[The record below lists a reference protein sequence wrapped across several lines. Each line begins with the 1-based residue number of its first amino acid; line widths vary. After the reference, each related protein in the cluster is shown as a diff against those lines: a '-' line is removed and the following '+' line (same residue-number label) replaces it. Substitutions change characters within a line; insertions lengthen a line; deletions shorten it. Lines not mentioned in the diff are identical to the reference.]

1 LKISGY
7 RIEKQIGQGGMA
19 SVYLAIQESLDR
31 PVALK
36 ILSPDYSDS
45 PEFSK
50 RFLNEGR
57 ILASLRHS
65 NIITIH
71 DIGIEDGMHFISME
85 YVEGNDLKSQ
95 LRAGINPSTSLNYV
109 ETIADCLQVAH
120 KRNIVHRDVKPA
132 NVMFREDGT
141 LLLTDFG
148 IAKQLGGTSDLTVTG
163 STLGTPHYLSP
174 EQAQAKP
181 LDGRA
186 DIYSLGI
193 MLYEMLVGKKP
204 YQGDS
209 DINTVLK
216 HITEPV
222 PTLPDHLKAFQP
234 LLDKMIAKA
243 PSDRFSDVAELIDA
257 IRAFRSDEQGLISK
271 LDALGA
277 GSASLYEAP
286 TKPLSAQGDTTP
298 IAATVQTESVV
309 TRKLSAEPPV
319 AEADDTPVAVAPEQI
334 APPASAPSAV
344 QEIGHDEP
352 TKILAPR
359 RKKRTGPFLFLG
371 GVAVLTV
378 LAIVGIDFWMTRALD
393 RPASVP
399 RIEKRVEP
407 VKQVI
412 NTPASSPANISSAQ
426 KNAQATE
433 QTRLTPEPSSV
444 SAPVVEKS
452 TRSAKQSTVTPESS
466 AMASTEPSLAEQIA
480 ARKKREKTTSA
491 LLKLAD
497 IAVEDFR
504 LTKPDDDNAL
514 NYYQMVLEI
523 DPENE
528 QAKAGPARI
537 ADKYAELARSQ
548 MNRRQY
554 AKADEYIDKGLEI
567 DSANSEL
574 IALRARVAESK
585 ASPPRKKS
593 YREDTPKE
601 LYDRVKKF
609 FD

>member
-7 RIEKQIGQGGMA
+7 RIEKRIGQGGMA
-19 SVYLAIQESLDR
+19 NVYLAIQESLDR

-36 ILSPDYSDS
+36 VLSPDYSDS

-50 RFLNEGR
+50 RFLNEGK

-71 DIGIEDGMHFISME
+71 DIGIEDGMHYISME
-85 YVEGNDLKSQ
+85 YVEGKDLKNQ
-95 LRAGINPSTSLNYV
+95 LRAWIKPSTVLNYI

-174 EQAQAKP
+174 EQARAQP

-216 HITEPV
+216 HITDPV
-222 PTLPDHLKAFQP
+222 PTLPAHLTSFQP
-234 LLDKMIAKA
+234 MLDKMIAKA
-243 PSDRFSDVAELIDA
+243 PSDRFSDAAELINA
-257 IRAFRSDEQGLISK
+257 IREFRSDEQELLSK

-277 GSASLYEAP
+277 GAALLYEAE
-286 TKPLSAQGDTTP
+286 TKPLPAQGDTTP
-298 IAATVQTESVV
+298 IAAPG
-309 TRKLSAEPPV
+309 EP
-319 AEADDTPVAVAPEQI
+319 E
-334 APPASAPSAV
+334 SAV
-344 QEIGHDEP
+344 VREPSTQPLAAEGDATPAPVGPGQSEALRSASPVVQGVGPDEP
-352 TKILAPR
+352 TRVLTPR
-359 RKKRTGPFLFLG
+359 KEKKSRPFLFLG
-371 GVAVLTV
+371 AVAILTV
-378 LAIVGIDFWMTRALD
+378 LAIVGIDLWLTRSPD
-393 RPASVP
+393 MPASVP
-399 RIEKRVEP
+399 STKKVAEP
-407 VKQVI
+407 VKQAAK
-412 NTPASSPANISSAQ
+412 TPAPPPTSTSSAR
-426 KNAQATE
+426 KIAEPAE
-433 QTRLTPEPSSV
+433 QGTLTR
-444 SAPVVEKS
+444 
-452 TRSAKQSTVTPESS
+452 ESS
-466 AMASTEPSLAEQIA
+466 AMVPAEPSAAVNLAAQ
-480 ARKKREKTTSA
+480 KKREKTVGA
-491 LLKLAD
+491 LLKLAET
-497 IAVEDFR
+497 ALEDFR
-504 LTKPDDDNAL
+504 LTQPDDDNAL
-514 NYYQMVLEI
+514 GYFQMAMKI

-528 QAKAGPARI
+528 QAKVGPERVAN
-537 ADKYAELARSQ
+537 KYGVLARSQ
-548 MNRRQY
+548 MNRRRY
-554 AKADEYIDKGLEI
+554 AKANEYIDRGLKI
-567 DSANSEL
+567 DPSNPEL
-574 IALRARVAESK
+574 IALRAQIAEPK
-585 ASPPRKKS
+585 ASTPTTRRYS
-593 YREDTPKE
+593 EDTPKE

>member
-1 LKISGY
+1 MNISGY
-7 RIEKQIGQGGMA
+7 RIEKRVGQGGMA
-19 SVYLAIQESLDR
+19 SVYLAIQVSLDR

-71 DIGIEDGMHFISME
+71 DIGIEDGMHYISME
-85 YVEGNDLKSQ
+85 YVEGEDLKSQ
-95 LRAGINPSTSLNYV
+95 LRAGIKSSTALNYI

-174 EQAQAKP
+174 EQARAQP

-216 HITEPV
+216 HITEPI
-222 PTLPDHLKAFQP
+222 PTLPAHLTSFQP
-234 LLDKMIAKA
+234 MLDKMIAKSPA
-243 PSDRFSDVAELIDA
+243 DRFSDVAELINA
-257 IRAFRSDEQGLISK
+257 IRAFRSDEQELLSK
-271 LDALGA
+271 LDAMGA
-277 GSASLYEAP
+277 GAALFYETE

-298 IAATVQTESVV
+298 IAAPGEPESAVAREQSTQPLTAEGDATPTPVRPGQSEPLTSASSVV
-309 TRKLSAEPPV
+309 QGVGP
-319 AEADDTPVAVAPEQI
+319 
-334 APPASAPSAV
+334 
-344 QEIGHDEP
+344 DEP
-352 TKILAPR
+352 TKVLTPR
-359 RKKRTGPFLFLG
+359 KEKKSRPFLFLG
-371 GVAVLTV
+371 AVAILTV
-378 LAIVGIDFWMTRALD
+378 LVIAGIDLWMTRSAD

-399 RIEKRVEP
+399 STKKSAEP
-407 VKQVI
+407 VKQATK
-412 NTPASSPANISSAQ
+412 TPAPPLASTSSAR
-426 KNAQATE
+426 KTAEPAE
-433 QTRLTPEPSSV
+433 QGTLT
-444 SAPVVEKS
+444 
-452 TRSAKQSTVTPESS
+452 QESS
-466 AMASTEPSLAEQIA
+466 AVVPTEPSPAVNIA
-480 ARKKREKTTSA
+480 AQKKREKTVGA
-491 LLKLAD
+491 LLKLAES
-497 IAVEDFR
+497 ALEDFR
-504 LTKPDDDNAL
+504 LTQPDDDNAL
-514 NYYQMVLEI
+514 GYFQMAMNI

-537 ADKYAELARSQ
+537 AYKYGELARSQ
-548 MNRRQY
+548 MRRRRY
-554 AKADEYIDKGLEI
+554 AKANEYIDKGLKI
-567 DSANSEL
+567 DPSNPEL
-574 IALRARVAESK
+574 IALRAQITESK
-585 ASPPRKKS
+585 ASTAKKRRYS
-593 YREDTPKE
+593 EDTPKE

>member
-1 LKISGY
+1 MNISGY
-7 RIEKQIGQGGMA
+7 KIEKRVGQGGMA
-19 SVYLAIQESLDR
+19 SVYLAIQVSLDR

-71 DIGIEDGMHFISME
+71 DIGIEDGMHYISME
-85 YVEGNDLKSQ
+85 YVEGEDLKSQ
-95 LRAGINPSTSLNYV
+95 LRAGIKSSTALNYI

-174 EQAQAKP
+174 EQARAQP

-216 HITEPV
+216 HITEPI
-222 PTLPDHLKAFQP
+222 PTLPAHLTSFQP
-234 LLDKMIAKA
+234 MLDKMIAKSPA
-243 PSDRFSDVAELIDA
+243 DRFSDVAELIDA
-257 IRAFRSDEQGLISK
+257 IRAFRSDEQELLSK
-271 LDALGA
+271 LDAMGA
-277 GSASLYEAP
+277 GAALFYETE

-298 IAATVQTESVV
+298 IAAPGEPESAVAREQSTQPLTAEGDAMPTPVGPGQSEPLTSASSVV
-309 TRKLSAEPPV
+309 QGVGPDAPTRV
-319 AEADDTPVAVAPEQI
+319 
-334 APPASAPSAV
+334 
-344 QEIGHDEP
+344 
-352 TKILAPR
+352 LAP
-359 RKKRTGPFLFLG
+359 KKEKKSRPFLFLG
-371 GVAVLTV
+371 AVAILTV
-378 LAIVGIDFWMTRALD
+378 LVIAGIDLWMTRSAD

-399 RIEKRVEP
+399 STKKSAEP
-407 VKQVI
+407 VKQATK
-412 NTPASSPANISSAQ
+412 TPAPPLASTSSAR
-426 KNAQATE
+426 KTAEPAE
-433 QTRLTPEPSSV
+433 QGTLT
-444 SAPVVEKS
+444 
-452 TRSAKQSTVTPESS
+452 QESS
-466 AMASTEPSLAEQIA
+466 AVVPTEPSPAVNIA
-480 ARKKREKTTSA
+480 AQKKREETVGA
-491 LLKLAD
+491 LLKLAES
-497 IAVEDFR
+497 ALEDFR
-504 LTKPDDDNAL
+504 LTQPDDDNAL
-514 NYYQMVLEI
+514 GYFQMAMNI

-537 ADKYAELARSQ
+537 AYKYGELARSQ
-548 MNRRQY
+548 MRRRRY
-554 AKADEYIDKGLEI
+554 AKANEYIDKGLKI
-567 DSANSEL
+567 DPSNPEL
-574 IALRARVAESK
+574 IALRAQITESK
-585 ASPPRKKS
+585 ASTAKKRRYS
-593 YREDTPKE
+593 EDTPKE